1 MTSTVDS
8 ITRKGAYEPF
18 DLQVAR
24 GHVFGHQPW
33 RLYGYSATLGS
44 TAFGPLWEGLTAS
57 GGAYA
62 YPGSAAQ
69 LTLVSSSTS
78 DTSALRVLI
87 SGLDANFNP
96 ISETLALNGTTNVTS
111 VNSYLRVNSL
121 AVTNGTNVGVITAK
135 IGTTLYAQINA
146 GVGTTQMSQYTVPA
160 GWQLVLNRV
169 KAYAN
174 VGFTSSAY
182 NTYQRY
188 QENNIA
194 PDLHALR
201 LTSEGVFVQELD
213 ADYRDAPVIIQSGTD
228 LQLQFKAS
236 TGTSTVASV
245 TATGV
250 LIQADQPDNSYPL

>member
-1 MTSTVDS
+1 MTATVDS
-8 ITRKGAYEPF
+8 ATRKGAYEPF

-33 RLYGYSATLGS
+33 RLAGYSATLGS

-62 YPGSAAQ
+62 YPASAAQ
-69 LTLVSSSTS
+69 LVLVSSSAS
-78 DTSALRVLI
+78 DTSALSVLI

-111 VNSYLRVNSL
+111 VNSYLRVNSMV
-121 AVTNGTNVGVITAK
+121 VTNGTNVGVITAK
-135 IGTTLYAQINA
+135 IGATLYAQINA
-146 GVGTTQMSQYTVPA
+146 GVGNTQMSVYTVPN
-160 GWQLVLNRV
+160 GFQLVLNRV
-169 KAYAN
+169 RAYAN

-188 QENNIA
+188 QKNSLA
-194 PDLHALR
+194 PNLGR
-201 LTSEGVFVQELD
+201 LTLRSEGVFVQSLDSDYLD
-213 ADYRDAPVIIQSGTD
+213 APIVLQAGTD

-236 TGTSTVASV
+236 TGTNTVASV
-245 TATGV
+245 SATGV
-250 LIQADQPDNSYPL
+250 LIQADQPLNSYPL